1 MVKIEVD
8 QGAGFCFG
16 VEQVIQTAESHL
28 ARGEAVYGL
37 GEMVHNSRE
46 MRRLHDLGFKTIQHG
61 DLAKQ
66 KPGLVLFRAH
76 GEPPSTY
83 QLAADNQV
91 LYVDHHFCGEIP
103 GSSNLQAHIDPS
115 PDTCTSL
122 IVDQLLHG
130 KYRAWAVAAAFG
142 DNLHESALQAAATLS
157 LAEHEVTKLKELG
170 ELLNYNGYGPTVDD
184 LHFPPAE
191 LYTAV
196 SSFADPLDFLEESK
210 VLATLRQGYN
220 SDMDKAL
227 SFQPVQQNHGGRVF
241 ELPAESWARRV
252 SGVFSNQKAQERP
265 DLAHAL
271 LIRNADKTY
280 RINVRAPLQNKKDA
294 DTLCR
299 TFPTGGG
306 RAAAAGINNLPQE
319 LLQDFL
325 NRFEEVFGT

>member
-1 MVKIEVD
+1 MKKYIDVFNGDADGICALHQLRLADPRPDAMLVTGVKRDIQLLHKLSNV
-8 QGAGFCFG
+8 QGK
-16 VEQVIQTAESHL
+16 VIT
-28 ARGEAVYGL
+28 
-37 GEMVHNSRE
+37 
-46 MRRLHDLGFKTIQHG
+46 
-61 DLAKQ
+61 
-66 KPGLVLFRAH
+66 VLDISLDSNRQDMM
-76 GEPPSTY
+76 SL
-83 QLAADNQV
+83 LAANNQV
-91 LYVDHHFCGEIP
+91 FYVDHHFCGDIP
-103 GSSNLQAHIDPS
+103 GSPNLQAHIDPS

-142 DNLHESALQAAATLS
+142 DNLQESALLAAAPLS

-170 ELLNYNGYGPTVDD
+170 ELLNYNGYGPTVAD
-184 LHFPPAE
+184 LHFPPEE
-191 LYTAV
+191 LYREI
-196 SSFADPLDFLEESK
+196 SSFADPLEFHESSK
-210 VLATLRQGYN
+210 VLARLRQGYIA
-220 SDMDKAL
+220 DMDKAL
-227 SFQPVQQNHGGRVF
+227 SFQPVQQSPAGRVF

-252 SGVFSNQKAQERP
+252 SGVFSNLKAQEQR

-280 RINVRAPLQNKKDA
+280 RINVRAPLQNKQNA

-325 NRFEEVFGT
+325 SKFEEVFGKKPVPKVS